1 MEKRF
6 TREGTNSPFRIFETN
21 CSQYP
26 DRPMII
32 HNHTQLTFREID
44 REIRRIGD
52 YIREFDF
59 RIYGLYL
66 PNSIDF
72 ISFLLALNKDGKIV
86 VPLSYQ
92 LKGESLFER
101 LNYADVEAVITDT
114 DGYEELLKLK
124 ERLNTHVI
132 LPKGQDGYELH
143 QFGLK
148 PKPTTGIGDDVFG
161 ICFTS
166 GSTSRPK
173 GVLINNG
180 AIAGNAA
187 AVADFL
193 LMEHHDVFLV
203 TRSFAQAGP
212 IAGDILMTISH
223 GGCIAIAS
231 DLFHPSVFLK
241 TVQLYKVTTTLLINT
256 MLAMVLDSSQLG
268 NYNLSSLKRVI
279 FGGMVV
285 SRNMVHQAVQKMPD
299 VDFYCTYGLTEA
311 STRVCFTTPNDIIQY
326 PGSSGKPIR
335 GCQVKIYKE
344 NGMEAK
350 VNETGEIYVD
360 SDYVMDGYYKYPEL
374 TEGSL
379 TPKGLRTKDIGYR
392 NENGLLYVCGRSDD
406 LIIQGGNNV
415 FPIEIEEVLLRNP
428 YIKEAAVLG
437 VEDPI
442 LGQKIVALVS
452 LNEGGDIDAQ
462 EVHRWC
468 RANLEERKVPKE
480 THIWDQIPKTE
491 QGKINKN
498 ELKKILFSKARES

>member
-1 MEKRF
+1 MEKQLARKC
-6 TREGTNSPFRIFETN
+6 TYSPWGIFEAACN
-21 CSQYP
+21 RYP
-26 DRPMII
+26 DQPMFI
-32 HNHTQLTFREID
+32 HNDIRLTYREID
-44 REIRRIGD
+44 HVTRRIGE
-52 YIREFDF
+52 YIRGFDF

-72 ISFLLALNKDGKIV
+72 ISFLLALNHEKKII

-92 LKGESLFER
+92 LKGDSLFER
-101 LNYADVEAVITDT
+101 LNYADVEAVITDKN
-114 DGYEELLKLK
+114 GFEELLKLK

-132 LPKGQDGYELH
+132 VQKGQDEYDLH

-148 PKPTTGIGDDVFG
+148 PKPTTGIHDDVFG

-193 LMEHHDVFLV
+193 QMEHHDVFLV

-223 GGCIAIAS
+223 GGCIVIS
-231 DLFHPSVFLK
+231 NDLFHPSVFLK

-268 NYNLSSLKRVI
+268 NYDLSSLKRVI

-285 SRNMVHQAVQKMPD
+285 SRNMVHQAIQKMPG

-311 STRVCFTTPNDIIQY
+311 STRVCFTNPSDLIRY

-350 VNETGEIYVD
+350 VNETGEIYIV

-374 TEGSL
+374 TAGSL
-379 TPKGLRTKDIGYR
+379 TPQGLRTKDIGYR

-428 YIKEAAVLG
+428 HIKEAAVFG
-437 VEDPI
+437 IEDPI

-452 LNEGGDIDAQ
+452 LNDGNAIDAQ

-468 RANLEERKVPKE
+468 RANLEDRKVPKE
-480 THIWDQIPKTE
+480 THVWDHIPKTE
-491 QGKINKN
+491 LGKINKN
-498 ELKKILFSKARES
+498 ELKKILLDKARVS